1 MPKKFFNKWLPS
13 SEKVASLK
21 FMRIFGERTL
31 NPLLWYVNRRSIAKA
46 MFIGTFWGILPVPF
60 HSLFII
66 LTILW
71 LEVNLPIGLCMAWL
85 TNPLTIVPILYL
97 GFWFGTKIYHVHM
110 INSDMLLGVLHQ
122 IINWLKNFGHGHID
136 FSLAKI
142 LVSGLVIEAILFAIS
157 FYLITHLLWRWSVVN
172 AWKKR
177 KQVLQSN
184 NDIKKSL

>member
-66 LTILW
+66 LTVLW
-71 LEVNLPIGLCMAWL
+71 FEVNLPIGLCMAWL
-85 TNPLTIVPILYL
+85 TNPLTVVPILYL

-110 INSDMLLGVLHQ
+110 INSDMLLGFYTKLS
-122 IINWLKNFGHGHID
+122 IGLR
-136 FSLAKI
+136 I
-142 LVSGLVIEAILFAIS
+142 LVMVILISALRRFSCQGLSLKQ
-157 FYLITHLLWRWSVVN
+157 FYLRLVFI
-172 AWKKR
+172 
-177 KQVLQSN
+177 
-184 NDIKKSL
+184 